1 MKKTIIII
9 SSILIILF
17 LSIILYS
24 HYIGTKGL
32 IVKEYKI
39 LNERIPDEF
48 HGFKIVHFSDL
59 HYTTTIN
66 KKELKNIV
74 NKINQ
79 LKPDIVVF
87 TGDFIEKNNENK
99 INEIITNLKNINAT
113 FKKYAI
119 SGNNDNEKVFNKIV
133 TESGF
138 INLNNTYDLIYNNS
152 LEPLLIAG
160 SSSNLNTNITISQK
174 LKSTID
180 YINNHDIAYR
190 IVLLHEPDFISEIEN
205 DKFHL
210 ALAGHSLGG
219 EIRLPYIGALIKQK
233 GAQKYSDFEYKLENT
248 ELFINNGL
256 GSKLKLR
263 LNNKPSINL
272 YRLTNK

>member
-1 MKKTIIII
+1 VKKTIIII

-32 IVKEYKI
+32 VVKEYKI

-87 TGDFIEKNNENK
+87 TGDFIEKNNDNK

-119 SGNNDNEKVFNKIV
+119 SGNDDNENIFNKIV

-138 INLNNTYDLIYNNS
+138 INLNDTYDLIYNNS

-190 IVLLHEPDFISEIEN
+190 IVLLHEPDFINEIEN

-219 EIRLPYIGALIKQK
+219 EIRLPYIGALIKPK
-233 GAQKYSDFEYKLENT
+233 GAQKYSNFEYKLDNT